1 VGARKSSLRKTASDN
16 KSGKI
21 KDNTMSGQTGKSATY
36 VVLVIVS
43 LIAVPMVLTSTSR
56 YGPGLSSDAIC
67 YISAARHL
75 LDGKGFLSYDGEPY
89 THWPPLFPALL
100 ALLGLAGLEPVTGA
114 RFLNATSF
122 ALVVFCSG
130 VLFAKRIRS
139 PLLIISGAFA
149 VLVSATMLRISVYA
163 WTEPLFALLTILFIL
178 SLVRFLSSKKLT
190 LLILTGIFAALACL
204 QRYVGIPIVI
214 AGVVSIML
222 FMHRCSWWEKIKYS
236 VVFGFIS
243 SAGLGLWFVR
253 NKLVSPTGAA
263 YHFSLDTTVYKEI
276 TETLNSLTPWF
287 VTDKI
292 SLSSRLVIIMI
303 LICFLSAAVILR
315 NRKFGKEHSY
325 DKMLIK
331 AIITLIVIHTFFTMA
346 AAVFANADADY
357 RLFSSIYV
365 FVILF
370 FLIGFEAVGKLLGVV
385 FGKEWAGY
393 LVIAVLIGIWLLFYP
408 LPIVKQR
415 VRSHREHGVPGY
427 NSVIWHRS
435 PVINWLKGHKLEG
448 RIFSNEP
455 HAVYFHVGTYT
466 KFSPRRSD
474 DVESFRRLMSLEQNN
489 YLLWY
494 HNNWRKNA
502 CNLQEINSMFKLKLL
517 RRMQDGVVLLME

>member
-1 VGARKSSLRKTASDN
+1 MGARKNSLRKTTSDN
-16 KSGKI
+16 HVGNPT
-21 KDNTMSGQTGKSATY
+21 DNTMTGKSVTY
-36 VVLVIVS
+36 VILAMVS
-43 LIAVPMVLTSTSR
+43 LLAVPMVLTSTSR

-89 THWPPLFPALL
+89 THWPPLFPSLL
-100 ALLGLAGLEPVTGA
+100 ALSGLAGIEPVTGA
-114 RFLNATSF
+114 RFLNAITF

-130 VLFAKRIRS
+130 LLFTKRIRS

-178 SLVRFLSSKKLT
+178 SLARFLSSKKLN
-190 LLILTGIFAALACL
+190 LLILTSILAALACL
-204 QRYVGIPIVI
+204 QRYVGVPIVI

-222 FMHRCSWWEKIKYS
+222 FMRKCSWRKRILYS
-236 VVFGFIS
+236 LVFGFIS
-243 SAGLGLWFVR
+243 STGLGLWLVR
-253 NKLVSPTGAA
+253 NKLVSPIGTG
-263 YHFSLDTTVYKEI
+263 YHLTLDRTVYGEI

-292 SLSSRLVIIMI
+292 SLSARLVIIMI
-303 LICFLSAAVILR
+303 LICFLAASVILR

-331 AIITLIVIHTFFTMA
+331 AIITLIVVHTFFTMT
-346 AAVFANADADY
+346 AAVLVNADADY
-357 RLFSSIYV
+357 RLFSSIYA

-370 FLIGFEAVGKLLGVV
+370 LLIGFEAVGKLLGVLFRKDWV
-385 FGKEWAGY
+385 GY
-393 LVIAVLIGIWLLFYP
+393 LVIAALIVIWLLYYP

-415 VRSHREHGVPGY
+415 IRSHREHGVPGY

-435 PVINWLKGHKLEG
+435 AVINWLKDHKLEG

-455 HAVYFHVGTYT
+455 HAVYFHIGTYT
-466 KFSPRRSD
+466 RFSPRRTD
-474 DVESFRRLMSLEQNN
+474 DVESFRRLMPSEQNN
-489 YLLWY
+489 YLIWY
-494 HNNWRKNA
+494 NNNWRKNA
-502 CNLQEINSMFKLKLL
+502 CNLQEISNMFKLKLL
-517 RRMQDGVVLLME
+517 RRMQDGAVILME